1 MTVDDHR
8 RALEIYVVDLGAV
21 KWKTVRHKLSDV
33 RTDIIIPVPDGILTN
48 HGSLT
53 LCTDIFVVDQL
64 IFLGTISRKLL
75 FATVAQT
82 EDRTVSVK
90 VIRLYKVRRF
100 LVEFLLTDDE
110 FSGIA
115 VVLLKEGFLLNGTTA
130 NEHVLEI
137 EHLIRTI
144 KERNQGRVDT
154 LPYKIDILL
163 KLLKVHSVL
172 QSTMWLNISLK
183 KGGLSNTIS
192 PHGLIRGR

>member
-1 MTVDDHR
+1 MTADDHR
-8 RALEIYVVDLGAV
+8 RDLDIYVVDLGAV
-21 KWKTVRHKLSDV
+21 KYKTVRHKLSHV

-53 LCTDIFVVDQL
+53 LCNDIFVVDQL

-82 EDRTVSVK
+82 EDHTNKIILEVTVK

-137 EHLIRTI
+137 ENLI
-144 KERNQGRVDT
+144 
-154 LPYKIDILL
+154 
-163 KLLKVHSVL
+163 
-172 QSTMWLNISLK
+172 
-183 KGGLSNTIS
+183 
-192 PHGLIRGR
+192 

>member
-1 MTVDDHR
+1 MITYNFLNDCPVTVDNHR
-8 RALEIYVVDLGAV
+8 RDLDMYGVDLGAV
-21 KWKTVRHKLSDV
+21 KGKTVRHKISHV
-33 RTDIIIPVPDGILTN
+33 RTDIIISMPDGIFTN

-53 LCTDIFVVDQL
+53 LCTNIFVVDQL
-64 IFLGTISRKLL
+64 IFLSTISRKLL

-82 EDRTVSVK
+82 EDHSYKIILEVTVK

-110 FSGIA
+110 FSGLA
-115 VVLLKEGFLLNGTTA
+115 LVLLKEEVLLNGTTA

-154 LPYKIDILL
+154 LPYKIDRLL
-163 KLLKVHSVL
+163 KLRKVYSVL
-172 QSTMWLNISLK
+172 QSIMW
-183 KGGLSNTIS
+183 
-192 PHGLIRGR
+192 